1 MPAPAMLGRL
11 LARLPAVARTADQV
25 TAYAAAWEAASA
37 QDRDRTGPLW
47 VVLGD
52 SAAQGVGASAHDR
65 GYVGQVRRRLEASE
79 QVPWRVV
86 NLARSGART
95 ADVVDVQLP
104 KLVRDDLRPDLV
116 TAIVGG
122 NDAVHTPPGAWLADL
137 ERLVEALPRGLRRGT
152 VIGTVARGFREGKV
166 RPVNAR
172 IRELAAENGLL
183 LADLWSTTGPPW
195 RGKYADGFHPN
206 DRGYRE
212 WADALATALALT
224 PRQPP
229 AR

>member
-52 SAAQGVGASAHDR
+52 SAAQGVGASAYDR
-65 GYVGQVRRRLEASE
+65 GYVGQVRHRLEERE

-86 NLARSGART
+86 NLACSGART

-104 KLVRDDLRPDLV
+104 KLAREDLRPDLV

-122 NDAVHTPPGAWLADL
+122 NDAVHTPPAQWLADT
-137 ERLVEALPRGLRRGT
+137 ERLVDALPRGLRLGT
-152 VIGTVARGFREGKV
+152 VVGTVARGFREAKV

-172 IRELAAENGLL
+172 IRELAAERGLL
-183 LADLWSTTGPPW
+183 LADLWAATGPPW
-195 RGKYADGFHPN
+195 HGKHADGFHPT
-206 DRGYRE
+206 DRGYRD
-212 WADALATALALT
+212 WADALAEALALP
-224 PRQPP
+224 PREGGG
-229 AR
+229 R